1 MCIEYIVQGQSLTLL
16 FPYICTVWNQSPA
29 DQQFE
34 SGTQSLLYYCI
45 DFYSRKELIL
55 LYTTLILLYIII
67 CNYVQYVLIL
77 LYTKLILFSIIMCN
91 YIQYVLILLCT
102 KELILLYY

>member
-34 SGTQSLLYYCI
+34 SGTHSLLYYCI

-55 LYTTLILLYIII
+55 LYTKLILFYIM
-67 CNYVQYVLIL
+67 CNYIQYVLIL
-77 LYTKLILFSIIMCN
+77 LYTKLILFYIIMCN